1 MPASDG
7 KLQVEERIRDF
18 IARNLLYSNDGF
30 PYGDDASFLQ
40 EGIVDSLGILQ
51 LVEFTQKEF
60 RLTVGQEEV
69 TPENFDS
76 VRKLG
81 KFVRKKTGGLRV
93 EG

>member
-1 MPASDG
+1 MQTSDDN
-7 KLQVEERIRDF
+7 LLVEERIRDF
-18 IARNLLYSNDGF
+18 IARNLLYSSDGF

-60 RLTVGQEEV
+60 RLTVSQEEV

-81 KFVRKKTGGLRV
+81 EFVRRKGGG

>member
-1 MPASDG
+1 MQTSDDN
-7 KLQVEERIRDF
+7 LLIEERIRAF

-76 VRKLG
+76 VSKLG
-81 KFVRKKTGGLRV
+81 KFVRRKGGRGR